1 MITYKYKLY
10 SSKKNNRLN
19 KMLDEACFVWNHALA
34 LQKRYYALFKKYIP
48 CNALKKHF
56 AKRIKRTYLHSQ
68 TVQEII
74 ERLDI
79 AYNRFFKRIA
89 KRPPK
94 FKRRVDFESFAFK
107 QGGFILNGNTFR
119 INSINTTFKFFLSRQ
134 YQGTVKQ
141 VRVKR
146 SHLQEYYLCIIT
158 DGHSKT
164 YTKAHNGASVGID
177 FGLKTYLT
185 LSDGNVVTN
194 PQFLKKNLS
203 LLRKSSK
210 GLSRKAKGSNHRKRC
225 KQSLNRVYEYVTN
238 CRKDFQYKLSH
249 DLCRT
254 YDYIFIEDLN
264 LQGMSRLWG
273 RKMNDIAHGEF
284 INILYSVA
292 NKYSVTVHKI
302 DKWYPSSKL
311 CDCGY
316 KYDKLSLHERK
327 WICPECGQIHDRDI
341 HAANNIL
348 RRGIYELGSGSKTN
362 STIVEGQT
370 TSFTQESHKL

>member
-10 SSKKNNRLN
+10 SSKKNKRLN
-19 KMLDEACFVWNHALA
+19 KMLDETCFVWNHALA
-34 LQKRYYALFKKYIP
+34 LQKRYYSLFNKYIS
-48 CNALKKHF
+48 CSRMQSHF
-56 AKRIKRTYLHSQ
+56 AKRIKRNLLHSQ
-68 TVQEII
+68 TVQEILQ
-74 ERLDI
+74 RLDSS
-79 AYNRFFKRIA
+79 YNRFFKRLS

-94 FKRRVDFESFAFK
+94 FKRRTDFGSFVFK
-107 QGGFILNGNTFR
+107 QGGFSLNGNTFH
-119 INSINTTFKFFLSRQ
+119 INTINTTFKFFLSRQ
-134 YQGTVKQ
+134 YQGTIKQ
-141 VRVKR
+141 VKVKR
-146 SHLQEYYLCIIT
+146 SPLQEYYICIVT
-158 DGHSKT
+158 DGQPQT
-164 YTKAHNGASVGID
+164 YTKTHNGASVGID

-210 GLSRKAKGSNHRKRC
+210 DLSNKCKGSNHRKQA
-225 KQSLNRVYEYVTN
+225 KLSLNRVYEQIVN
-238 CRKDFQYKLSH
+238 SRKDFQYKLAH
-249 DLCRT
+249 KLCGC

-273 RKMNDIAHGEF
+273 RKVKDLAHGKF
-284 INILYSVA
+284 IDILYSVA
-292 NKYSVTVHKI
+292 NKYGVTVHKI

-311 CDCGY
+311 CDCEY
-316 KYDKLSLHERK
+316 KYDKLSLHERE

-341 HAANNIL
+341 HAAQNIL

-370 TSFTQESHKL
+370 TLFTQESHKL